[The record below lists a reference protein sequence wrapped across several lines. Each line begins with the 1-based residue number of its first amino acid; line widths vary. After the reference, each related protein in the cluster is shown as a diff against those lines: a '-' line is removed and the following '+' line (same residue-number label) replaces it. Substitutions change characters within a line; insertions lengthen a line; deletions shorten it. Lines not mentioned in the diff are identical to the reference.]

1 MELDHLA
8 VVAPDLATGAAF
20 VEQALGVVLQPG
32 GTHALFGTHNRLLGL
47 GAGLYLEVIAP
58 DPGAPP
64 PERPRWFGLD
74 QVTNVHLGNWIVRV
88 PDLATIDAPDAGDV
102 LSLSRGDL
110 SWRITVPP
118 DGSLPYAGGF
128 PTLITWDSG
137 AHPSTRLPESGVR
150 LVELT
155 VTHPE
160 ADQLAGQLAAVTD
173 PRVRFV
179 TGAASRLSARF
190 ITPNGERRL

>member
-8 VVAPDLATGAAF
+8 VVAPDLATGATL
-20 VEQALGVVLQPG
+20 VEQALGVALQPG
-32 GTHALFGTHNRLLGL
+32 GTHATFGTHNRLLGL
-47 GAGLYLEVIAP
+47 GSGLYLEVIAP
-58 DPGAPP
+58 DPDAPRP
-64 PERPRWFGLD
+64 DRPRWFGLD
-74 QVTNVHLGNWIVRV
+74 RVTSVHLGNWIVRV
-88 PDLATIDAPDAGDV
+88 PDLALVAAPEAGDV

-118 DGSLPYAGGF
+118 DGSLPHAGGF

-137 AHPSTRLPESGVR
+137 AHPSTRLPDSGVR
-150 LVELT
+150 LLELT

-160 ADQLAGQLAAVTD
+160 ADLLARQLTALRD

-179 TGAASRLSARF
+179 TGAAPRLSARF
-190 ITPNGERRL
+190 QTPLGERTL